1 MNVVFKLLGV
11 GLSAGAGF
19 VGTKLVDFLWEKIT
33 GEAPPKSKDGLE
45 NTLRSAL
52 VFAIISGAVST
63 TGGRPGCAISIRGG
77 SSESGSEQTSTP

>member
-11 GLSAGAGF
+11 GMSVGAGF
-19 VGTKLVDFLWEKIT
+19 IGTKLVDFLWEKIT

-63 TGGRPGCAISIRGG
+63 TIQVLTNRSTQKAIERFAK
-77 SSESGSEQTSTP
+77 TRDLT

>member
-11 GLSAGAGF
+11 GMSAGAGF

-52 VFAIISGAVST
+52 VFAVISGAVST
-63 TGGRPGCAISIRGG
+63 VIQVLTNRSTQRAIERFSNSRDL
-77 SSESGSEQTSTP
+77 T

>member
-11 GLSAGAGF
+11 GMSVGAGF

-33 GEAPPKSKDGLE
+33 GEAPPKSNDGLE

-63 TGGRPGCAISIRGG
+63 TIQVLTNRSTQKAIERFAK
-77 SSESGSEQTSTP
+77 TRDLT

>member
-11 GLSAGAGF
+11 GMSVGAGF

-63 TGGRPGCAISIRGG
+63 TIQVLTNRSTQKAIERFAK
-77 SSESGSEQTSTP
+77 TRDLT

>member
-11 GLSAGAGF
+11 GMSVGAGF
-19 VGTKLVDFLWEKIT
+19 VGTKLVDFLWERIT

-52 VFAIISGAVST
+52 VFAVISGAVST
-63 TGGRPGCAISIRGG
+63 TVQVLTNRSTQKAIERFAK
-77 SSESGSEQTSTP
+77 TRDLT